1 MSASASLPAPPA
13 KATGLSSPW
22 CFVFTLYFGVGLCG
36 GGLIGNLS
44 AVMYA
49 DMGYSNVF
57 IGSVALLSLPSSVRF
72 LWSAYI
78 DAMGSKR
85 SMTCLF
91 LAALGMAALLL
102 SLVIFIDF
110 AFTWTTLILF
120 GLLAFCFASL
130 EISADGYYIRALSL
144 RRQAEFV
151 GIKAAAIRMGIIF
164 ALVVLVRMAGELT
177 DREWSR
183 HAAWGTVLLG
193 AAFIFFI
200 LAAYNFRFLPKAK
213 GDEPVKNEGFAL
225 LAVLKDYLKLERV
238 WAVILLILCYRW
250 GQGLLFF
257 MTVPF
262 YMNTWEDGGMGM
274 TTAQVAL
281 LKTYTD
287 MPWMI
292 VGGIV
297 GGMIIK
303 RMGLRRVFIPMA
315 FMMNLPNLLYVYLAI
330 FQPEGAFLLLG
341 TEFYTKLFIVSCFE
355 SLGYG
360 LGFSAF
366 FFYIH
371 ALSRGPNKT
380 SILAI
385 SSGLMGMGFFVPGGI
400 SGIIQTWLG
409 FPGLFIVS
417 TVVGMGAIFLILLAP
432 MPKMDEE
439 EPKPAEPLAEEPP

>member
-1 MSASASLPAPPA
+1 MTANLISVEPP
-13 KATGLSSPW
+13 KQLKGLSSPW
-22 CFVFTLYFGVGLCG
+22 CFVFTLYFAAGLCG
-36 GGLIGNLS
+36 GGIIGNLT

-57 IGSVALLSLPSSVRF
+57 IGGVALLSLPTSIRF

-85 SMTCLF
+85 SLACLF
-91 LAALGMAALLL
+91 IACIGIVCLLL
-102 SLVIFIDF
+102 SLVIYIDF

-120 GLLAFCFASL
+120 GLLSFCFASL

-151 GIKAAAIRMGIIF
+151 GIKAAAIRLGVIF
-164 ALVVLVRMAGELT
+164 GLVVLVRLAGNLS
-177 DREWSR
+177 DRDWSR
-183 HAAWGTVLLG
+183 HSAWGTVLL
-193 AAFIFFI
+193 AAGLIFMVV
-200 LAAYNFRFLPKAK
+200 AAYNFRFLPKAK
-213 GDEPVKNEGFAL
+213 DDHAVKNEGFAI
-225 LAVLKDYLKLERV
+225 LAVMRDYLKLERV
-238 WAVILLILCYRW
+238 WAVVLLILCYRW

-262 YMNTWEDGGMGM
+262 YMNTRDDGGMGM
-274 TTAQVAL
+274 STSEVAL

-287 MPWMI
+287 LPWMI
-292 VGGIV
+292 IGGIV
-297 GGMIIK
+297 GGMIVK
-303 RMGLRRVFIPMA
+303 RVGLRRIFIPMA

-330 FQPEGAFLLLG
+330 VQPEGMIQILG
-341 TEFYTKLFIVSCFE
+341 TEFYTKLLIVSCFE

-360 LGFSAF
+360 LGFAAF

-371 ALSRGPNKT
+371 ALSTGPNKT

-385 SSGLMGMGFFVPGGI
+385 SSGLMGLGFFIPGGI
-400 SGIIQTWLG
+400 SGIIQSWLG

-417 TVVGMGAIFLILLAP
+417 TVVGMGAILLILPAP
-432 MPKMDEE
+432 MPRMRE
-439 EPKPAEPLAEEPP
+439 EPNPEEPVADGKG

>member
-1 MSASASLPAPPA
+1 MSTSPGTAPASQSAR
-13 KATGLSSPW
+13 GLSSPW
-22 CFVFTLYFGVGLCG
+22 CFVFTLYFAAGLCG
-36 GGLIGNLS
+36 GGIIGNMT
-44 AVMYA
+44 AVMYS
-49 DMGYSNVF
+49 DMGYSNAF
-57 IGSVALLSLPSSVRF
+57 IGSVALLSLPTSIRF

-85 SMTCLF
+85 NLSCLF
-91 LAALGMAALLL
+91 TACLGLICLLL
-102 SLVIFIDF
+102 SLVIYIDF
-110 AFTWTTLILF
+110 AFTLTSLILF
-120 GLLAFCFASL
+120 GLLAFFFASL
-130 EISADGYYIRALSL
+130 EISADGYYIRILSL

-151 GIKAAAIRMGIIF
+151 GIKAAAIRLGIIF
-164 ALVVLVRMAGELT
+164 SLVFLIRLAGELS
-177 DREWSR
+177 DRDWNQ
-183 HAAWGTVLLG
+183 HTAWGTVLL
-193 AAFIFFI
+193 AAGLIF
-200 LAAYNFRFLPKAK
+200 LAVAAYNMRFLPHAEDDK
-213 GDEPVKNEGFAL
+213 PVKNKGFAL
-225 LAVLKDYLKLERV
+225 YAVLRDYLKLERV

-262 YMNTWEDGGMGM
+262 YMNSWEDGGMGM
-274 TTAQVAL
+274 STSQVAL

-287 MPWMI
+287 VPWMI
-292 VGGIV
+292 IGGIV

-315 FMMNLPNLLYVYLAI
+315 FMMNLPNLLYVYVAVV
-330 FQPEGAFLLLG
+330 QPEGTFQILG
-341 TEFYTKLFIVSCFE
+341 TAFYSKLFIVSCFE

-371 ALSRGPNKT
+371 ALATGPNKT

-409 FPGLFIVS
+409 FPGLFILS
-417 TVVGMGAIFLILLAP
+417 SVVGMGAIFLILLAP
-432 MPKMDEE
+432 MPRMEE
-439 EPKPAEPLAEEPP
+439 